1 MSEFA
6 AVPDAALAA
15 LDAAMESDGMV
26 VGEGTSVVSPPADG
40 FDPANQGLSQGET
53 VAPNAATPEQSEGQ
67 VAPAPDA
74 AAEDSFTER
83 FDPNSLPAELLP
95 AYKAMQAD
103 YTRKRQADAE
113 AIRLVQQYQDVD
125 LGTAVELYQRMQ
137 DPNAL
142 LDFVQEA
149 SEYLANQGYAEWE
162 TVDSVGVQPQTAAEN
177 NLQQA
182 LDNLAAGD
190 PDLAPLAEAVKQMQ
204 HQLESFQMEH
214 SERLEAEREE
224 TQMLQVLGEIQR
236 QENIIRTDNPQ
247 YGDDDIDA
255 IYEIASYYD
264 GDLLAAQESYEAMF
278 TRRLGRYMG
287 AKEATPAP
295 VIPAGTPGGI
305 PTPELS
311 YDPLDSKS
319 AHAAALETLRLI
331 ESQ

>member
-15 LDAAMESDGMV
+15 LDSAMESDGMV
-26 VGEGTSVVSPPADG
+26 VGPQTSVVTPPADG
-40 FDPANQGLSQGET
+40 FDPANEGLSQGET
-53 VAPNAATPEQSEGQ
+53 SAPNVATPAQPEGQ

-74 AAEDSFTER
+74 GTEDSFTER
-83 FDPNSLPAELLP
+83 FSPDALPPELLP

-149 SEYLANQGYAEWE
+149 SDYLASQGYAEYE
-162 TVDSVGVQPQTAAEN
+162 DFNSASEPTFDQN

-182 LDNLAAGD
+182 LDSLSGD
-190 PDLAPLAEAVKQMQ
+190 PEIAPLAEAVKQMQ
-204 HQLESFQMEH
+204 AQLQSVQQQT

-236 QENIIRTDNPQ
+236 QENIIRTDNPM
-247 YGDDDIDA
+247 YSEDDVNA
-255 IYEIASYYD
+255 IYEIAAYYD
-264 GDLLAAQESYEAMF
+264 GDLLTAQQSYEAMF
-278 TRRLGRYMG
+278 ARRLGGYLG

-295 VIPAGTPGGI
+295 AIPAGMPGGI